1 MPGLFGGSLFGKQA
15 PTQGLD
21 PDQAQSLGIIQA
33 MQQSQQAGM
42 QRTASPIG
50 SIAQNLLPL
59 FSAMIYAKAAD
70 KQAQADAAQAEQD
83 QLSAKLKNAL
93 MASQIQKNEQPQ
105 QSNLQQ
111 EMVNA
116 LRNGDRQK
124 LQDLIDTQKAIQKP
138 SADSDY
144 SLLRQANPN
153 ASPQE
158 LLDLEQQ
165 RKMAQGTA
173 TATAATTG
181 RIQAERAAKKDLS
194 SNDIDD
200 YVKMTNGISSMG
212 QIMDKLE
219 TPGGAPSRLSGAAT
233 KLTGGL
239 LSNPFWRQYAAFR

>member
-1 MPGLFGGSLFGKQA
+1 
-15 PTQGLD
+15 
-21 PDQAQSLGIIQA
+21 
-33 MQQSQQAGM
+33 
-42 QRTASPIG
+42 
-50 SIAQNLLPL
+50 
-59 FSAMIYAKAAD
+59 
-70 KQAQADAAQAEQD
+70 
-83 QLSAKLKNAL
+83 
-93 MASQIQKNEQPQ
+93 
-105 QSNLQQ
+105 
-111 EMVNA
+111 
-116 LRNGDRQK
+116 
-124 LQDLIDTQKAIQKP
+124 
-138 SADSDY
+138 
-144 SLLRQANPN
+144 LLRQANPN

-239 LSNPFWRQYAAFR
+239 LSNPFWRQYAAFRNDVINKRFKSRFTGPEGEALAQELPDPMSYAADPQGFLKSVRVAFDHAQGLLKSTYDYDSDVYNMGPHVTLGVLGATQPRGDKKPAGAQPKTVDSLLDQVYGQ